1 MGQEIE
7 LKIPLTQEEYDFVFS
22 VIAGNTIIEGLHIS
36 KFEKLFKSDEY
47 FSRYETMKERNEK
60 VLAGLEPRVI
70 RIRSEK
76 KENGKE
82 ESFFTLKWK
91 TVKNGIEMN
100 REDETAVENADVLR
114 SLFSSI
120 GFYKYFEKN
129 KDAYSVYC
137 KYKDFEEELHL
148 ELEKVNQY
156 LYFEVEYTGN
166 SSEPEKIKADLN
178 TFVKLFGLDPQK
190 KDFRSWM
197 SIILGKIE

>member
-36 KFEKLFKSDEY
+36 EFEKLFKSDEY

-100 REDETAVENADVLR
+100 REDETAVENADVIR

-190 KDFRSWM
+190 KDSRSWM

>member
-36 KFEKLFKSDEY
+36 EFEKLFKSDEY

-190 KDFRSWM
+190 KDSRSWM